1 MGGFVGGL
9 KELLEGV
16 AKSESEKRMAQLYG
30 GPNWRTDRRRA
41 ELGLARE
48 EQAAADTAEEVPL
61 RRAKLSAETEKLQ
74 AETSDRRSLAE
85 HRANQLKTSI
95 NVQAL
100 RGEQAKA
107 ALTDPA
113 RAQKIEAEITK
124 MEAQQRLADAQAQYF
139 LERERGGGGGGAVV
153 RVFSGYDQQGAPQ
166 ETFVPRGSAVGQ
178 NFPVKPTAEQIN
190 TSQFEGAVGP
200 SFQRMRL
207 SLDRFKTA
215 RGQGIGG
222 TGIGGGIAA
231 AIPTTQANFAMRAFL
246 EQSKALAANTA
257 RLAGEGSRLSDEDR
271 QAYAAMQSI
280 ADEMPFI
287 LNEGAV
293 DEAAL
298 RLDQAEQLLDEIMK
312 RRQSV
317 QGRPAVGTGEGA
329 AAAGVPSGVV
339 RRFNP
344 ATGRLE

>member
-1 MGGFVGGL
+1 MGFQETLSGL
-9 KELLEGV
+9 IRAAAENEQ
-16 AKSESEKRMAQLYG
+16 AKTYG
-30 GPNWRTDRRRA
+30 DPNWRLTRRKA
-41 ELGLARE
+41 ELGL
-48 EQAAADTAEEVPL
+48 EQQEALAQSAAEEAPI
-61 RRAKLSAETEKLQ
+61 RRAKLGAETEKLQ

-85 HRANQLKTSI
+85 HRANQLRTSI
-95 NVQAL
+95 AVQQL
-100 RGEQAKA
+100 RGEQDKA
-107 ALTDPA
+107 ALLDPA
-113 RAQKIEAEITK
+113 RAQKIEAEITT
-124 MEAQQRLADAQAQYF
+124 MEARQRLADAQAQYY
-139 LERERGGGGGGAVV
+139 LERDRGGGGGGAVV
-153 RVFSGYDQQGAPQ
+153 RVFSGYDQRGAPQ
-166 ETFVPRGSAVGQ
+166 ETFVPRGAAVGQ

-246 EQSKALAANTA
+246 EQSKALAASTA